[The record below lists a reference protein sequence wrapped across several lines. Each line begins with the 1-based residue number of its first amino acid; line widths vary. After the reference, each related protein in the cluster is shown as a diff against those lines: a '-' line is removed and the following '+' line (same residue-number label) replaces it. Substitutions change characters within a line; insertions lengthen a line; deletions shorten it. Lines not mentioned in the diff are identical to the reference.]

1 MPGLNFDVQSPRHT
15 GMNMSGQ
22 APAGRNKV
30 DPMNQEHVPQDEEN
44 LNEGK
49 LAKLYYATD
58 EKGRYVKVNSIGWEP
73 ETVAMQ
79 QAWDVVND
87 EVEAALALVQQ
98 GKASP
103 LLFHIRKNIMNYTMV
118 ASYAGTFAFLV
129 RLHCKPFFFRR
140 LSRKQLE
147 KYAYTFRITV
157 DELMRVD
164 GAKKL

>member
-1 MPGLNFDVQSPRHT
+1 MEKDQ
-15 GMNMSGQ
+15 
-22 APAGRNKV
+22 
-30 DPMNQEHVPQDEEN
+30 VPQDKEN

-58 EKGRYVKVNSIGWEP
+58 DKGHYVKVNSIGWEP

-87 EVEAALALVQQ
+87 DVEDARKKVLE

-103 LLFHIRKNIMNYTMV
+103 LLYYMKKNIMTPALV
-118 ASYAGTFAFLV
+118 ASYASTFSFMV
-129 RLHCKPFFFRR
+129 RLHCIPVFFNR

-147 KYAYTFRITV
+147 KYAYTFRIPVEQLT
-157 DELMRVD
+157 DKDILKQNDR
-164 GAKKL
+164 

>member
-1 MPGLNFDVQSPRHT
+1 
-15 GMNMSGQ
+15 MNKEQ
-22 APAGRNKV
+22 
-30 DPMNQEHVPQDEEN
+30 VPQDQQN

-58 EKGRYVKVNSIGWEP
+58 EKGHYVKVNSIGWEP

-87 EVEAALALVQQ
+87 EAQEAREKVIA

-103 LLFHIRKNIMNYTMV
+103 LLYFIKKNIMTTSMV
-118 ASYAGTFAFLV
+118 AAYAGTLGFMV
-129 RLHCKPFFFRR
+129 RLHCHPFFFNRLRR
-140 LSRKQLE
+140 KMLE

-157 DELMRVD
+157 EELLDIERLKQHD
-164 GAKKL
+164 R

>member
-1 MPGLNFDVQSPRHT
+1 
-15 GMNMSGQ
+15 
-22 APAGRNKV
+22 
-30 DPMNQEHVPQDEEN
+30 MNQEQVPQDQEN

-58 EKGRYVKVNSIGWEP
+58 DKGHYVKVNSIGWEP

-87 EVEAALALVQQ
+87 EVTEALEKVMA

-103 LLFHIRKNIMNYTMV
+103 LLYHIKKNIMTSSMV
-118 ASYAGTFAFLV
+118 AAYAGNFAFMV
-129 RLHCKPFFFRR
+129 RLHCYPFFFAR
-140 LSRKQLE
+140 LSRRMLE

-157 DELMRVD
+157 EELTDIQHLKPNDR
-164 GAKKL
+164 